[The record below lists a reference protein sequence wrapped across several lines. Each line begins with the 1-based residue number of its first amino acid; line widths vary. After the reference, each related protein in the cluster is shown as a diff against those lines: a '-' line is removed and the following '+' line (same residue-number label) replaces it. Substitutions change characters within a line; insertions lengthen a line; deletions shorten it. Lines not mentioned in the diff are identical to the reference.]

1 MRLEGNTLNFIIHE
15 RYDRWVHNI
24 IIDISNKIFMSNMVT
39 SNVVS
44 VNTLNERL
52 LQVLK
57 NGKTRFGCVNP
68 LHSYTSMTRTLPSP
82 HSVCIRYVSNHS
94 LHYVVYML
102 TQTLYSMILFSFH
115 HSGSTCVQVVI
126 GTRWNDSDLDII
138 CTDDATPIVRSWLL
152 GADVNQIFCG
162 HTEVSLLKGMLPCL
176 CISILLG
183 VP

>member
-68 LHSYTSMTRTLPSP
+68 LHSYTSMTRTLLSP

-162 HTEVSLLKGMLPCL
+162 HTEVSLL
-176 CISILLG
+176 
-183 VP
+183 